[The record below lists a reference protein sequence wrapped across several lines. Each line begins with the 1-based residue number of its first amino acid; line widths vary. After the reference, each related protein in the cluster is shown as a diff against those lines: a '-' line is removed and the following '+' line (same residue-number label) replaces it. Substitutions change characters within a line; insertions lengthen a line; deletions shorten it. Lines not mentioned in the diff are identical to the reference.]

1 MIQWE
6 NWFDIGLIIGLIME
20 MCSVKK
26 HVIKLFATLN
36 QNAKR
41 KNWFDNWFNFAW
53 KMKSF
58 FIDTRRLIKRFQ
70 VWNLTGTHI

>member
-1 MIQWE
+1 
-6 NWFDIGLIIGLIME
+6 ME

-41 KNWFDNWFNFAW
+41 KNWFDNWFNITFGIIFSINFW
-53 KMKSF
+53 GKFM
-58 FIDTRRLIKRFQ
+58 
-70 VWNLTGTHI
+70 